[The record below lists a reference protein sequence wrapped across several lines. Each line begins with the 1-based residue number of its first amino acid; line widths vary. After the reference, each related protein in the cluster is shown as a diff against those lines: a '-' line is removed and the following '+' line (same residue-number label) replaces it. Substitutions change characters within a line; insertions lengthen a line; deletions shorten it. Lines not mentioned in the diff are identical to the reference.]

1 MKWVFRAGIAVLLL
15 LAAVAG
21 VAVATA
27 LRTERPVG
35 FQRVQTADPHGK
47 PFSVGIWY
55 PTDARPW
62 PTAFALT
69 GLMDVAKNAPVAGN
83 ALPLI
88 VISHGNGG
96 SFASHSDLAMALA
109 NAGYV
114 VAAPTHPGDNYLDQ
128 SAILSA
134 RFASDRTRQLSATI
148 DYMLADWTG
157 HERID
162 AARIGA
168 FGFSMGGFTV
178 LTAVGARPDLRGIAS
193 HCAQSADPLC
203 TGLRQARSPLLDPDA
218 VAGDKVAPDP
228 RIRTAVLAAPGL
240 EFTFTNQRLAPVAVP
255 VQMWSAARDRNV
267 KDSRTIRNGLG
278 SRVEFH
284 EVPNAGHYSFMA
296 PCLVLKPRVLCT
308 DPPGFDRKGFHAHMN
323 AAVAAFFSTNLDRP

>member
-1 MKWVFRAGIAVLLL
+1 MRWVFRAGIAVLLL
-15 LAAVAG
+15 LAAFAA
-21 VAVATA
+21 VAVGTA

-35 FQRVQTADPHGK
+35 FQVVQASNPHGE
-47 PFSVGIWY
+47 PFSLAIWY
-55 PTDARPW
+55 PTDTRPW

-69 GLMDVAKNAPVAGN
+69 GLMEVAKNAPVAGS

-109 NAGYV
+109 SAGYV

-128 SAILSA
+128 SAIRSA

-148 DYMLADWTG
+148 DYMLAHWTG
-157 HERID
+157 RERID

-178 LTAVGARPDLRGIAS
+178 LTAVGARPDLRGIAR

-203 TGLRQARSPLLDPDA
+203 TGLRQFRSPLLDPDA
-218 VAGDKVAPDP
+218 VATDTVVPDP
-228 RIRTAVLAAPGL
+228 RIKTAVLAAPGL
-240 EFTFTNQRLAPVAVP
+240 EFTFTDQRLGQVAVP
-255 VQMWSAARDRNV
+255 VQMWSATRDENV

-296 PCLVLKPRVLCT
+296 PCLVLKPRALCT
-308 DPPGFDRKGFHAHMN
+308 DPPGFDRKAFHAHMN
-323 AAVAAFFSTNLDRP
+323 AAVTAFFSKHLDGA